1 MTRLPR
7 RHFFQARNEK
17 HYNKERNM
25 ENTEFIRGEF
35 PMRHIVQESIDALN
49 AAVDR
54 LDAIINEMQDNCEC
68 KK

>member
-1 MTRLPR
+1 
-7 RHFFQARNEK
+7 
-17 HYNKERNM
+17 M